1 MKKLIYVLFI
11 LPMFAGCYQGS
22 MTEKLNGIDS
32 LIVKEQYDSASV
44 ILKNMANASMTDE
57 DQAHYGLLATKLG
70 YFTYQPLESD
80 SLLDLAVSYYKKAG
94 NQEKLADAI
103 YYKARRSALN
113 GNYPQGIIFCKEAES
128 LADNS
133 SDISLQFKIAEYLA
147 YLNGLCENHHIQLQY
162 AKKSLPLALKAKKG
176 NWIVYSYN
184 NISFAFHRIGQQ
196 DSALFYIEK
205 TIPYIDYVLPD
216 DKAIF
221 LMNIGVLYKDDNQ
234 EKAKEYFEKALSFNE
249 LPEILEH
256 LADIY
261 YAEGKE
267 EEAYKL
273 WKKALTKESR
283 YEKDDLIRS
292 ILVYDIEHK
301 KLEDASKYIDEIFA
315 IKDSII
321 TSLRNDTIKDL
332 QLRFDHEIAMHQQEQ
347 AANKWKTIGLIVLLL
362 MMVMIVFILRKRY
375 DDKMKLREAQMQIK
389 DYTIQIHELEA
400 SQKDA
405 SETIEELKKKIKEK
419 LEELSPEMIRGQM
432 LFEQIKKGEINSIHE
447 WSRDDE
453 KLFVDYYN
461 VMDYVTVN
469 RLTSVKRAG
478 KLTTHNLFY
487 LLLKEMG
494 KTDSEIQELFGI
506 SHNAL
511 KVIKSKTKEID

>member
-1 MKKLIYVLFI
+1 
-11 LPMFAGCYQGS
+11 
-22 MTEKLNGIDS
+22 
-32 LIVKEQYDSASV
+32 
-44 ILKNMANASMTDE
+44 
-57 DQAHYGLLATKLG
+57 
-70 YFTYQPLESD
+70 
-80 SLLDLAVSYYKKAG
+80 
-94 NQEKLADAI
+94 
-103 YYKARRSALN
+103 
-113 GNYPQGIIFCKEAES
+113 
-128 LADNS
+128 
-133 SDISLQFKIAEYLA
+133 
-147 YLNGLCENHHIQLQY
+147 
-162 AKKSLPLALKAKKG
+162 
-176 NWIVYSYN
+176 
-184 NISFAFHRIGQQ
+184 
-196 DSALFYIEK
+196 
-205 TIPYIDYVLPD
+205 
-216 DKAIF
+216 
-221 LMNIGVLYKDDNQ
+221 
-234 EKAKEYFEKALSFNE
+234 
-249 LPEILEH
+249 
-256 LADIY
+256 
-261 YAEGKE
+261 
-267 EEAYKL
+267 
-273 WKKALTKESR
+273 
-283 YEKDDLIRS
+283 
-292 ILVYDIEHK
+292 
-301 KLEDASKYIDEIFA
+301 
-315 IKDSII
+315 
-321 TSLRNDTIKDL
+321 
-332 QLRFDHEIAMHQQEQ
+332 
-347 AANKWKTIGLIVLLL
+347 

-469 RLTSVKRAG
+469 RLTSVNRAG

>member
-1 MKKLIYVLFI
+1 MKKIVFTLFVL
-11 LPMFAGCYQGS
+11 LMFAGCHQGS
-22 MTEKLNGIDS
+22 ITEKLNWIDS

-44 ILKNMANASMTDE
+44 LLKDMAKISMTDE
-57 DQAHYGLLATKLG
+57 DQAHYGLLATQLG
-70 YFTYQPLESD
+70 YLTSQPLESD
-80 SLLDLAVSYYKKAG
+80 SLLDLAVSYYKNVG
-94 NQEKLADAI
+94 NKEKLADAY
-103 YYKARRSALN
+103 YYKSYRSMN
-113 GNYPQGIIFCKEAES
+113 NQDYPQAILYCKEAER
-128 LADNS
+128 LANNS
-133 SDISLQFKIAEYLA
+133 NDIYLQFKIAENLAHLNYLCDNTH
-147 YLNGLCENHHIQLQY
+147 LQIQY
-162 AKKSLPLALKAKKG
+162 GKIALALAQKVQNG
-176 NWIVYSYN
+176 NWIAYSYN
-184 NISFAFHRIGQQ
+184 AISTAYANLGQY
-196 DSALFYIEK
+196 DSAYYYIEK
-205 TIPYIDYVLPD
+205 TIPYIEYIDD
-216 DKAIF
+216 SDKASF
-221 LMNIGVLYKDDNQ
+221 LTNIGFLYKENNP
-234 EKAKEYFEKALSFNE
+234 EKAKEYFEKALLYE
-249 LPEILEH
+249 DHPGTLEH

-261 YAEGKE
+261 YAEGKK

-273 WKKALTKESR
+273 YKKALAKESR
-283 YEKDDLIRS
+283 YEKDNLILS
-292 ILVYDIEHK
+292 ILDYDIKHGN
-301 KLEDASKYIDEIFA
+301 LEDASKYLDEIIN

-321 TSLRNDTIKDL
+321 NSLRNDTIKDL
-332 QLRFDHEIAMHQQEQ
+332 QLRFDHEVAMHQQEQ

-405 SETIEELKKKIKEK
+405 SETIEELKKKNKEK

-494 KTDSEIQELFGI
+494 KTDSEIQELLSI

-511 KVIKSKTKEID
+511 KVIKSKTKEIE

>member
-1 MKKLIYVLFI
+1 MKKILFTLFI
-11 LPMFAGCYQGS
+11 LPMFAGCHQGS

-44 ILKNMANASMTDE
+44 ILKEMANASMTDE
-57 DQAHYGLLATKLG
+57 DQAHYGLLATQLG
-70 YFTYQPLESD
+70 YLTSQPLESD
-80 SLLDLAVSYYKKAG
+80 SLLDLAVSYYKNVG
-94 NQEKLADAI
+94 NKEKLANAY
-103 YYKARRSALN
+103 YYKSYRSEHN
-113 GNYPQGIIFCKEAES
+113 NDYPQAILYVKEAER
-128 LADNS
+128 LVNNS
-133 SDISLQFKIAEYLA
+133 SDIRLRFKIVESLA
-147 YLNGLCENHHIQLQY
+147 NLNSLCENGLLELQY
-162 AKKSLPLALKAKKG
+162 AKDALAIAQKVG
-176 NWIVYSYN
+176 NNNWIAYSYN
-184 NISFAFHRIGQQ
+184 KVYFAFYNLGMQ
-196 DSALFYIEK
+196 DSAYFYVEK
-205 TIPYIDYVLPD
+205 SIPFVNYVSD
-216 DKAIF
+216 IDKAFF
-221 LMNIGVLYKDDNQ
+221 LMNIGVLYKENKR
-234 EKAKEYFEKALSFNE
+234 EKAKEFFENALTYGE
-249 LPEILEH
+249 HPEILEH

-261 YAEGKE
+261 YAEGKK

-273 WKKALTKESR
+273 YKKALAKESR
-283 YEKDDLIRS
+283 YEKDNLILS
-292 ILVYDIEHK
+292 ILDYDIKHGN
-301 KLEDASKYIDEIFA
+301 LEDASKYLDEIIN

-321 TSLRNDTIKDL
+321 TSLRNDTVKDL
-332 QLRFDHEIAMHQQEQ
+332 QLRFDHEVAMHQQEQ

-461 VMDYVTVN
+461 VMEYGTVN

-511 KVIKSKTKEID
+511 KVIKSKTKEIE